1 MPSALVK
8 QRSLKALTPEQT
20 KNLRDVFDGIDTD
33 GSDDLDYTEVR
44 PRRNLIVMPLS
55 RNLASTTVS
64 LIPHDASVDLSPA
77 AEGCA
82 RFQWSGDLAKGAEG
96 AVGCC

>member
-20 KNLRDVFDGIDTD
+20 KNLRDVFDGMDTD

-55 RNLASTTVS
+55 RNLAAPLCLSFLTT
-64 LIPHDASVDLSPA
+64 VDLSPA